1 MSENLG
7 DAEIIAIARDQLEVC
22 NGFTEAVRVRL
33 ECIIWTTRMN
43 PLLDL
48 GFDTEVF
55 ALGGY
60 ARVEELQSLSPVE
73 EDDVTDFEDAVPVDY
88 HAEFSG
94 K

>member
-1 MSENLG
+1 MSENIG
-7 DAEIIAIARDQLEVC
+7 DPEIIAIARDQFEVC

-33 ECIIWTTRMN
+33 ECIIWATRTN
-43 PLLDL
+43 PLIDL

-60 ARVEELQSLSPVE
+60 ARVEELHTPLEVD
-73 EDDVTDFEDAVPVDY
+73 EDDVTDFEAGVPINY
-88 HAEFSG
+88 QAEFSG